1 MTSEQTNEQETQTP
15 EALRETLYELIL
27 DVAPDLTRDD
37 LSSDVDLRYDLG
49 LDSIDLLNV
58 ANGIAERIGLEIPEV
73 DRASLTNIEVI
84 LDYILKNPV
93 EGG

>member
-1 MTSEQTNEQETQTP
+1 MTNSQETQTP
-15 EALRETLYELIL
+15 EGLREILCGLIL

-58 ANGIAERIGLEIPEV
+58 ANGIAERIGIEIPEV
-73 DRASLTNIEVI
+73 DRAGLTSIEAI
-84 LDYILKNPV
+84 LDYILEHPAA
-93 EGG
+93 GG

>member
-1 MTSEQTNEQETQTP
+1 MTNSQETQTP
-15 EALRETLYELIL
+15 EGLREILCGLIL

-73 DRASLTNIEVI
+73 DRTSLTNVEAI
-84 LDYILKNPV
+84 LDYILEHPAA
-93 EGG
+93 GG

>member
-1 MTSEQTNEQETQTP
+1 MKKAQETQNP
-15 EALRETLYELIL
+15 DALREILYELIL

-37 LSSDVDLRYDLG
+37 LSSGVDLRYDLG

-73 DRASLTNIEVI
+73 DRVSLTSVDAL
-84 LDYILKNPV
+84 LDYIRKHPV
-93 EGG
+93 IAR